1 MNHESSGDPTR
12 PEAGQQSPF
21 PIQSSAVER
30 AAAFLAQGCD
40 NRERLRCGD
49 CLTAEL
55 CAAVVTELTKRSDRS
70 LVSEKNSAT
79 LRGYSIEVGDD
90 GYAICPGRLVLRAV
104 SSELGGE
111 FCVAPDDPVNQAG
124 PYTRV
129 AEVLRASMQTLI
141 ARLDKNM
148 LI

>member
-12 PEAGQQSPF
+12 PEAGRQSPF

-30 AAAFLAQGCD
+30 AEAFLAQGSS
-40 NRERLRCGD
+40 NRERLGCDD

-55 CAAVVTELTKRSDRS
+55 CAAVVTELTMYNDRS
-70 LVSEKNSAT
+70 LVSEKNAMT
-79 LRGYSIEVGDD
+79 LRGYGIKADDD
-90 GYAICPGRLVLRAV
+90 GYTVCPGRLVLRAV

-141 ARLDKNM
+141 AQLDKDM
-148 LI
+148 RI